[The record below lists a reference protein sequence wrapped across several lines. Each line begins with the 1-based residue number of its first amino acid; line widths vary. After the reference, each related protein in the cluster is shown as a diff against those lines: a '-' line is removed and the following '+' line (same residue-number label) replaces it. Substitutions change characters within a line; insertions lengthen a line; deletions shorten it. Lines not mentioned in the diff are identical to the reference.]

1 MLNFNLF
8 KTQSSIRNRLLF
20 QLGAVTF
27 AISLSIFLVVR
38 LVVVQA
44 VTATQD
50 GLLKV
55 AVQSVTDKIYI
66 VDEQVSVDL
75 PYDTFSLLGA
85 MGEDRIF
92 YRISENGK
100 LLTGYS
106 EFPYE
111 GTYGDIREPLF
122 SDVDYLGE
130 TYRVAATEFVL
141 FEGKKERRL
150 YITLAQSQKIQNSVL
165 SKISTNLILLVFIF
179 FIFALFVAYLSAKYT
194 IKPINKF
201 AKDVKKRRPADLS
214 KVSSD
219 VPIEL
224 LPLSQSLNSFIGRFR
239 TALRQTETFIAE
251 AAHHIRTPLAVVKS
265 ESELALRKSK
275 SVENRTHLRNI
286 IRAVD
291 RTNRSASQL
300 LDHAMVLYRS
310 ERPERQ
316 TFKLDQAAFE
326 VVTQLKPAANLRD
339 LEIYYNSEISI
350 DDIIT
355 LDRTLWETALRN
367 LIDNAIKYASPET
380 VVEVSVMK
388 QKQGYDIKII
398 NKIAKPIKTNPS
410 QLFKKFKRGDGTA
423 EIIGSGLGLN
433 IVLEA
438 TNAIGGKIKFR
449 KIKGEAIC
457 ATLSLV

>member
-1 MLNFNLF
+1 MSNFPFF
-8 KTQSSIRNRLLF
+8 KSQSSIRNRLLF

-130 TYRVAATEFVL
+130 TYRVVATEFVL

-165 SKISTNLILLVFIF
+165 TNISTNLMLLVFLF

-194 IKPINKF
+194 IKPIHKF
-201 AKDVKKRRPADLS
+201 AMDVKQRRPADLS

-275 SVENRTHLRNI
+275 SAENRTHLRNI

-291 RTNRSASQL
+291 RTNRSASHYLIMRWFCIVQR
-300 LDHAMVLYRS
+300 DQR
-310 ERPERQ
+310 E

-326 VVTQLKPAANLRD
+326 VVTQLEPAANLRD
-339 LEIYYNSEISI
+339 LEIDYNSEISI
-350 DDIIT
+350 HDTIT

-380 VVEVSVMK
+380 VVKVSVMK
-388 QKQGYDIKII
+388 QKQGYDIRII
-398 NKIAKPIKTNPS
+398 NKIAEPIKTNPS

-438 TNAIGGKIKFR
+438 TNAIGGKIKFH
-449 KIKGEAIC
+449 KIRGEAIC

>member
-1 MLNFNLF
+1 MIEGFLLGLYTALSIKNMLMVVGGCIIGTFIGMLPGLGPM
-8 KTQSSIRNRLLF
+8 SII
-20 QLGAVTF
+20 AIMIPV
-27 AISLSIFLVVR
+27 AISI
-38 LVVVQA
+38 
-44 VTATQD
+44 
-50 GLLKV
+50 
-55 AVQSVTDKIYI
+55 
-66 VDEQVSVDL
+66 
-75 PYDTFSLLGA
+75 
-85 MGEDRIF
+85 
-92 YRISENGK
+92 
-100 LLTGYS
+100 
-106 EFPYE
+106 
-111 GTYGDIREPLF
+111 GDP
-122 SDVDYLGE
+122 
-130 TYRVAATEFVL
+130 AA
-141 FEGKKERRL
+141 
-150 YITLAQSQKIQNSVL
+150 A
-165 SKISTNLILLVFIF
+165 LILLAGVYYGAVFGGSTSSILINAPGVASTVATSF
-179 FIFALFVAYLSAKYT
+179 DGYPLTRQGKAGKALTIAAIASFAGGTVGALLLVFFALFVAYLSAKYT

-275 SVENRTHLRNI
+275 SAENRTHLRNI

-310 ERPERQ
+310 ERPERE

-326 VVTQLKPAANLRD
+326 VVTQLEPAANLRD

-380 VVEVSVMK
+380 VVKVSVMK
-388 QKQGYDIKII
+388 QKQGYDIRII
-398 NKIAKPIKTNPS
+398 NKIAGPIKTNPS

-438 TNAIGGKIKFR
+438 TNAIGGKIKFH
-449 KIKGEAIC
+449 KIRGEAIC